1 MADSDPNRA
10 YLAGLKMLARR
21 ELSEMQVRSRLTRR
35 SYLQDH
41 IDAAVARLRGEGA
54 IDDGRTARA
63 IARTAVSTR
72 GHGKRRVRMQVDA
85 AGIERAIASAAVD
98 EVFNEIDVNALLQAA
113 VTRRLRGRTGIADD
127 REAARLF
134 RYLIGQG
141 FDADRVMEALRRVRT
156 ARAG

>member
-1 MADSDPNRA
+1 MDSDANRA

-21 ELSEMQVRSRLTRR
+21 ELSEMQVRIRLTRR
-35 SYLQDH
+35 EYTSEH
-41 IDAAVARLRGEGA
+41 VDAAVARLREERA
-54 IDDGRTARA
+54 IDDARTARA
-63 IARTAVSTR
+63 IAWTAVSTR
-72 GHGKRRVRMQVDA
+72 GHGKRRVRRQVDA
-85 AGIERAIASAAVD
+85 AGIDQAIASAAVE

-113 VTRRLRGRTGIADD
+113 VIKRLRGRASVADE

-141 FDADRVMEALRRVRT
+141 FDAERVAETLRKMRT

>member
-1 MADSDPNRA
+1 MVDSDPNRA

-21 ELSEMQVRSRLTRR
+21 ELSEMQVRRRLRR
-35 SYLQDH
+35 SYAPDD
-41 IDAAVARLRGEGA
+41 IDVAVKRLRGEGA

-85 AGIERAIASAAVD
+85 AGIDRAIASAAVD
-98 EVFNEIDVNALLQAA
+98 EVFNEIDMNALLQAA
-113 VTRRLRGRTGIADD
+113 VTRRLRGRAGVADD

-141 FDADRVMEALRRVRT
+141 FDADRVAEALRQMRN